1 MQILL
6 DTHAFIWFIEGNNSL
21 SSTAR
26 DSILKPENQLYLSIA
41 SLWEIAIK
49 LNLDRLSFAE
59 PFEQL
64 IPHQMKLNSIHS
76 LPISLLHLNQL
87 IDLPFHHRDPFDR
100 LLIAQAI
107 SEKLPIITR
116 DKSFPDYEVV
126 LIW

>member
-6 DTHAFIWFIEGNNSL
+6 ETHAFIWFIEGNNSL

-76 LPISLLHLNQL
+76 LPISFVHLNQL
-87 IDLPFHHRDPFDR
+87 IGLPFHHRDPFDR

-116 DKSFPDYEVV
+116 DKSFPDYEVE

>member
-116 DKSFPDYEVV
+116 DKSFPDYEVE

>member
-6 DTHAFIWFIEGNNSL
+6 DTHAFIWFIEGINRL

>member
-76 LPISLLHLNQL
+76 LPISLLHLRVQHVMLN
-87 IDLPFHHRDPFDR
+87 RDH
-100 LLIAQAI
+100 L
-107 SEKLPIITR
+107 K
-116 DKSFPDYEVV
+116 
-126 LIW
+126 

>member
-6 DTHAFIWFIEGNNSL
+6 DTHAFIWFIEGNNRL

-116 DKSFPDYEVV
+116 DKSFPDY
-126 LIW
+126 